1 MKLTNRR
8 IRLVLAVFAF
18 AFLAMFARA
27 AWLQGVRA
35 GSYERLASGQHKAT
49 IVEPAGRG
57 DDLRPHG
64 RPARDRPAGDDGL
77 RRPAADPRP
86 EVDRGRGRAR
96 SQDGPGPGAR
106 RALRPVARIR
116 LHQAQG
122 RPRARRDPEE
132 DGHPRPRLHE
142 RGAARLPA
150 RPGRVAG
157 RRLRG
162 DGQPRPRGP
171 RARPRAHPV
180 REAGQRD
187 RDPRP
192 RGPGDRRPPLDPGPR
207 GRERHADAR
216 SHDSGPGRGGA
227 AEHDRP
233 VACEGA
239 PRRSCSIRAPAASS
253 RWQSRR
259 ATTRTCSRSC
269 PRTGSATGRSRT
281 RTSPVRRSSSSRSA
295 RCSRTASSRRRRPSR
310 CRTRSTSPTAS
321 SATRIRA
328 QPSG

>member
-18 AFLAMFARA
+18 AFVAMFARA

-49 IVEPAGRG
+49 IVEPAGG
-57 DDLRPHG
+57 DDLRPHR

-86 EVDRGRGRAR
+86 EVDRGRRRAGP
-96 SQDGPGPGAR
+96 QDGSGPGAG
-106 RALRPVARIR
+106 RALRPVARLR

-132 DGHPRPRLHE
+132 GGHPRPRLHE

-192 RGPGDRRPPLDPGPR
+192 GGPGDRCPALDPGPG

-216 SHDSGPGRGGA
+216 SHDSRPRPRRCCGTRSTSGMRRG
-227 AEHDRP
+227 
-233 VACEGA
+233 

-253 RWQSRR
+253 RWQSKRG
-259 ATTRTCSRSC
+259 TTRTCSRSC

-281 RTSPVRRSSSSRSA
+281 PTSRVRRSSSSRSA
-295 RCSRTASSRRRRPSR
+295 RCFRTGLVTPS
-310 CRTRSTSPTAS
+310 TAFTLPYS
-321 SATRIRA
+321 IHVADRIIRDAHPRATER
-328 QPSG
+328 